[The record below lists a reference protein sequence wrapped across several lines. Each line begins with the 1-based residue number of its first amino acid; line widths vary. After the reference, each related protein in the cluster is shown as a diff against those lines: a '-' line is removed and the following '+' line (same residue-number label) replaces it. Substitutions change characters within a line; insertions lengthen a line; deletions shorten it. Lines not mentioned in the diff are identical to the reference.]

1 MSAIRPQPDDQDPG
15 AVLRARGLR
24 VTPQRR
30 AILGAFTGAATEH
43 LSADEVH
50 ARASA
55 SVPEISRG
63 TVYATLAELAELGLL
78 AAFGTAEPVR
88 YELHVAEHQ
97 HFRCRLCLRVYDVD
111 LPRVATNAVSARGF
125 AVERTTVTVE
135 GICADCAS
143 YGAGLE
149 AGVQR
154 THGDPSPL
162 PTGLARARMESP
174 VGELLLAATPDGL
187 IRLVF
192 DDHADAPALRAS
204 RRTGG
209 AAARRHL
216 ADAEAYVQAYFAGDP
231 PPPAGQ
237 VDWASLDNVSVPT
250 LQAVQAIEPGTDRSY
265 EALRSDAGPYDR
277 GLALGTNPL
286 ALVVPCHRVTRGREI
301 TEAYIGGAERKRAL
315 RSHER

>member
-1 MSAIRPQPDDQDPG
+1 MSAIRPQPDEQDPG
-15 AVLRARGLR
+15 AILRARGLR

-55 SVPEISRG
+55 SVPELSRG

-78 AAFGTAEPVR
+78 AALGTAEPVR
-88 YELHVAEHQ
+88 YELHAAEHQ
-97 HFRCRLCLRVYDVD
+97 HFRCRLCLRVSDVD
-111 LPRVATNAVSARGF
+111 LPPVATDAVSARGF
-125 AVERTTVTVE
+125 VVERATVTVE
-135 GICADCAS
+135 GICADCVS

-149 AGVQR
+149 TGVQHA
-154 THGDPSPL
+154 HGDPGQL
-162 PTGLARARMESP
+162 PTRLARARMESP

-192 DDHADAPALRAS
+192 GDHADAPALRAT
-204 RRTGG
+204 RRTGS

-216 ADAEAYVQAYFAGDP
+216 ADAQAYVEAYVAGDP
-231 PPPAGQ
+231 PPPACQ